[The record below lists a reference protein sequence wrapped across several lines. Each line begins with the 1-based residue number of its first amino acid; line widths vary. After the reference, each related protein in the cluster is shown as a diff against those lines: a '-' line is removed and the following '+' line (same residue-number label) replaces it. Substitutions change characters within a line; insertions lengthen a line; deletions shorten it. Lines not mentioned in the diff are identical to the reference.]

1 MDNLVLSNIRQ
12 RPTRTLISTSGVALG
27 VILIV
32 LNTGLVRGML
42 NDRIRREQGVGAE
55 IQFLRMG
62 AQSLSAASNVM
73 PLDIRYA
80 DRLKKIPGVRMVSP
94 YAHYVQSGNTG
105 IGVEMIDAIELDTYS
120 AISNLRIVEGRTF
133 QSDDEVIIDE
143 FRARNGRLSLGGE
156 IQVFGKKMRV
166 AGIYSPQIGSRIKMS
181 LGALQRSLSQENK
194 CLAILVK
201 VDNGVAPEEVQR
213 RINAELPKNQVV
225 LTRDIGVNYGGQIPG
240 IQGFVRAVMGLS
252 MVVSSLVILLAM
264 YTTITE
270 RTREIGI
277 LKSLGASKTYIIGVI
292 EKEAIAISAIGIVA
306 GLVVALIAA
315 FGIERATTMRLEFHW
330 AGILR
335 AALIGLGAGVI
346 GALYPAVRA
355 ANQDAVKALSYE

>member
-27 VILIV
+27 VILV
-32 LNTGLVRGML
+32 LLMTALVRGML
-42 NDRIRREQGVGAE
+42 NDRLRREQGVGAE
-55 IQFLRMG
+55 IQFLRVG
-62 AQSLSAASNVM
+62 GQPLSASSAM
-73 PLDIRYA
+73 PLDVRYA
-80 DRLKKIPGVRMVSP
+80 DRLKKIPGVRRVSP
-94 YAHYVQSGNTG
+94 IGHYVQSGNTG
-105 IGVEMIDAIELDTYS
+105 IGIEVVDAIELDTYS
-120 AISNLRIVEGRTF
+120 AISNLRIVEGRAF
-133 QSDDEVIIDE
+133 QSDDEVIVDE
-143 FRARNGRLSLGGE
+143 FRARRGNLGVGSA
-156 IQVFGKKMRV
+156 IQVFGKTMRV

-181 LGALQRSLSQENK
+181 LGALQRALSQENK
-194 CLAILVK
+194 CLGILVK
-201 VDNGVAPEEVQR
+201 VDDGIAPEEVVR
-213 RINAELPKNQVV
+213 RIDAELPNNKVV
-225 LTRDIGVNYGGQIPG
+225 LTRDIGLNFRAQIPG
-240 IQGFVRAVMGLS
+240 IDGFVRAVMGLS

-292 EKEAIAISAIGIVA
+292 EKEAVAISLIGVVA

-315 FGIERATTMRLEFHW
+315 FGIERATTLRLEFHW
-330 AGILR
+330 TWILK

>member
-27 VILIV
+27 VILII
-32 LNTGLVRGML
+32 LNTGLARGML

-55 IQFLRMG
+55 IQFFRMG
-62 AQSLSAASNVM
+62 GGTLSTSSAM
-73 PLDIRYA
+73 PLDVRYA

-94 YAHYVQSGNTG
+94 FGYYVQSANTG
-105 IGVEMIDAIELDTYS
+105 LGFELVDAIELDTYS
-120 AISNLRIVEGRTF
+120 PISGLRVIEGRAF

-143 FRARNGRLSLGGE
+143 FKAQHSHLGVGSP
-156 IQVFGKKMRV
+156 IQVFGKTMRV

-181 LGALQRSLSQENK
+181 LGALQRALQQDNK
-194 CLAILVK
+194 CRGILVK
-201 VDNGVAPEEVQR
+201 VDNGEAPEEVAR
-213 RINAELPKNQVV
+213 RIKAELPGNQIL
-225 LTRDIGVNYGGQIPG
+225 LTHDIGINFGSQIPG
-240 IQGFVRAVMGLS
+240 IKGFVRAVMGLS

-277 LKSLGASKTYIIGVI
+277 LKSLGASKTFIIGVI
-292 EKEAIAISAIGIVA
+292 EKEAIAISLIGIVA
-306 GLVVALIAA
+306 GFVASLIAG
-315 FGIERATTMRLEFHW
+315 FGIERVTSLQLEFHW
-330 AGILR
+330 SWILI
-335 AALIGLGAGVI
+335 AALVGLGAGAV

>member
-32 LNTGLVRGML
+32 FNTGLARGWL
-42 NDRIRREQGVGAE
+42 NDRIRRERGVGAE
-55 IQFLRMG
+55 IQFFRMG
-62 AQSLSAASNVM
+62 GSTISTSNIM
-73 PLDIRYA
+73 PLDVRYA
-80 DRLKKIPGVRMVSP
+80 DRLKKIPGVRMVTP
-94 YAHYVQSGNTG
+94 FGHYVQSGNSG
-105 IGVEMIDAIELDTYS
+105 LGFEMVDAIELDTYS
-120 AISNLRIVEGRTF
+120 AISNLRIAEGRAF
-133 QSDDEVIIDE
+133 QADDEVIIDQFKAQRE
-143 FRARNGRLSLGGE
+143 NLGVGDE
-156 IQVFGKKMRV
+156 IRVFGNKMKV

-181 LGALQRSLSQENK
+181 LGALQRALSQENK
-194 CLAILVK
+194 CLGILVK
-201 VDNGVAPEEVQR
+201 VDDGIAPEEVVR
-213 RINAELPKNQVV
+213 RIDSELPKNQVV
-225 LTRDIGVNYGGQIPG
+225 LTSDIGLNFNRQIPG
-240 IQGFVRAVMGLS
+240 IQGFIRAVMGLS

-292 EKEAIAISAIGIVA
+292 EKEAIAISAIGVVA

-315 FGIERATTMRLEFHW
+315 FGIERATTLRLEFHW
-330 AGILR
+330 TWILR

>member
-27 VILIV
+27 VILII
-32 LNTGLVRGML
+32 LNTGLARGIL

-55 IQFLRMG
+55 IQFWRVG
-62 AQSLSAASNVM
+62 AQSLSTSNAM
-73 PLDIRYA
+73 PLDVRYA

-94 YAHYVQSGNTG
+94 FGHYVQSGNSG
-105 IGVEMIDAIELDTYS
+105 LGFEMIDAVELDTYS
-120 AISNLRIVEGRTF
+120 AISNLRIVKGRAF
-133 QSDDEVIIDE
+133 QADGEVIIDE
-143 FRARNGRLSLGGE
+143 FKAKHGNIGVGDE
-156 IQVFGKKMRV
+156 IRVFGNTMKV

-181 LGALQRSLSQENK
+181 LGALQRALSQENK

-201 VDNGVAPEEVQR
+201 VDDGIAPEEVAR
-213 RINAELPKNQVV
+213 RINAELPNNQVV
-225 LTRDIGVNYGGQIPG
+225 LTSDIGVNFGGQIPG
-240 IQGFVRAVMGLS
+240 IQGFIRAVMGLS
-252 MVVSSLVILLAM
+252 MVISSLVILLAM

-292 EKEAIAISAIGIVA
+292 EKEAVAISLIGVAA
-306 GLVVALIAA
+306 GLVVAQIAA
-315 FGIERATTMRLEFHW
+315 FGIEQATTLKLEFHW
-330 AGILR
+330 TWIMR
-335 AALIGLGAGVI
+335 AALIGLGAGVV